1 MSVHTTRARTG
12 SVTRRRRKDGTV
24 VFGVRY
30 WVRGEAQPRWEL
42 QPPGTSE
49 RRARAR
55 LQELSGAAKR
65 GEVAMQRGV
74 LFETYADRWLS
85 ELEALVHSGAL
96 RPATYCDYEGA
107 VRNHLKPFFEGLRLD
122 EMTRAD
128 CRAFT
133 AHKVGQTR
141 PRLAP
146 KTINNLLVPLKL
158 ILSQAA
164 EDGCTIN
171 SPELGIK
178 RIKVESR
185 PAEWY
190 ETAEASILV
199 ERTPRE
205 YRALIG
211 LAVYAGLRQGEILAL
226 NWSDVD
232 WAMSRIHVRRNL
244 QRAHK
249 LKASKMGERSVF
261 TAPKTEHGR
270 RLVPMRPVLRSLLE
284 QHRPLSK
291 PNVHDL
297 VFANQ
302 AGEPLDATNVINR
315 VYLPAVKRA
324 GLRRIRFHDLRH
336 TFVTYCA
343 GAGVPLAKV
352 GDWVGHSD
360 ARITEIYRHA
370 SADSEEF
377 ALRLLDTFDSAQERR
392 GSLVSSEDGMRAS
405 IG

>member
-1 MSVHTTRARTG
+1 MSSTARATRVRTG

-24 VFGVRY
+24 VYGVRY

-42 QPPGTSE
+42 QPAGTSA

-55 LQELSGAAKR
+55 LQELSGAAQR

-74 LFETYADRWLS
+74 VFEDYADRWIS
-85 ELEALVHSGAL
+85 EQEALVRSGAL

-133 AHKVGQTR
+133 AHKVEQGR

-164 EDGCTIN
+164 EDGCTVN
-171 SPELGIK
+171 SPESGIK

-190 ETAEASILV
+190 EMAEARLLV
-199 ERTPRE
+199 QRTPRE

-226 NWSDVD
+226 KWSDVD
-232 WAMSRIHVRRNL
+232 WATSRIHVRRNL

-249 LKASKMGERSVF
+249 LKASKVAASGVF

-284 QHRPLSK
+284 RHQRLVTA
-291 PNVHDL
+291 NQHDL
-297 VFANQ
+297 VFANG

-336 TFVTYCA
+336 TFVTHCA
-343 GAGVPLAKV
+343 AAGVPLAKV

-377 ALRLLDTFDSAQERR
+377 ALGLLEIFDS
-392 GSLVSSEDGMRAS
+392 SLRNPVAREA
-405 IG
+405 